1 MGRGIGER
9 GEPAGRSIG
18 LRGWYDMRS
27 GGGVQMICETKRK
40 IRMGAEQ
47 RMNGWS
53 AAGVREGSRRGQA
66 SGGEGT

>member
-1 MGRGIGER
+1 MDEWVGRGRSEG

-27 GGGVQMICETKRK
+27 GGGVQMLCETKRK
-40 IRMGAEQ
+40 IRMGGEQ

-53 AAGVREGSRRGQA
+53 AAGVREGSWREEAPG
-66 SGGEGT
+66 